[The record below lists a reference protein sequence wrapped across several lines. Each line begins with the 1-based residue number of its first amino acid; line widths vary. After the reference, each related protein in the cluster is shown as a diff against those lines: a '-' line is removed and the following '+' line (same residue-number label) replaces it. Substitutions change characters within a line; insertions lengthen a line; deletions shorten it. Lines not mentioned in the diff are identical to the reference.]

1 VTAVPSIVAEKLVDR
16 TVSPSGALPDRPVI
30 TSCAPEQ
37 PISVVSEVHDALD
50 MVNTMTVTDPVG
62 VASVSKPLYS
72 NPLTVRDGLETC
84 NWACAEVAPAPEGS
98 VVEGGAVVDGP
109 PVGELDAGG
118 SEVVGPGPA
127 DVDVGGGR
135 LLEVGPGAVDEVGSV
150 HTVVS
155 GEVVDVESAGHG
167 DDPAAWTA
175 GVEARSG
182 TMTAHNTS
190 AASSQP
196 IPAVRAASDGDV
208 PFCSGSTHALTHEHP

>member
-1 VTAVPSIVAEKLVDR
+1 MARS
-16 TVSPSGALPDRPVI
+16 VSPSGALPDRPVI
-30 TSCAPEQ
+30 TNCAPEQ

-50 MVNTMTVTDPVG
+50 MVNTITVTDPVG

-84 NWACAEVAPAPEGS
+84 IGPCVEVAPAPG
-98 VVEGGAVVDGP
+98 GGAVVDDGP
-109 PVGELDAGG
+109 PAGELEVGG

-127 DVDVGGGR
+127 DVDVGGAR
-135 LLEVGPGAVDEVGSV
+135 LVEVGPGAVDEVGSV
-150 HTVVS
+150 HTVVT
-155 GEVVDVESAGHG
+155 GDVVVVESTGHG
-167 DDPAAWTA
+167 DDPAAAWTA
-175 GVEARSG
+175 EVAARSG
-182 TMTAHNTS
+182 TMTAQRAS

>member
-1 VTAVPSIVAEKLVDR
+1 M
-16 TVSPSGALPDRPVI
+16 
-30 TSCAPEQ
+30 
-37 PISVVSEVHDALD
+37 VSEVHDALD
-50 MVNTMTVTDPVG
+50 MVNTITVTDPVG
-62 VASVSKPLYS
+62 VASVSKLLYS

-84 NWACAEVAPAPEGS
+84 NGACAEVAPAPEGS
-98 VVEGGAVVDGP
+98 VVEDGAVVDGP

-118 SEVVGPGPA
+118 PGPA

-135 LLEVGPGAVDEVGSV
+135 LVEVGPGAVDEVGSV

-175 GVEARSG
+175 GVAARSG
-182 TMTAHNTS
+182 TMTAHKTS

-208 PFCSGSTHALTHEHP
+208 PFCSGSTRALTHEHP